1 MVVSPVSPQ
10 AQDDAPDIIRIV
22 SVFRTLTLDPIK
34 SVFTGSIETFGQ
46 LYTRLLRRDT
56 DGRLVPGLALR
67 WEISAD
73 GLDYTFF
80 LREAR
85 FSDGSPI
92 TADDVAFSLLRMRDD
107 PEAAYSAPVTSMQ
120 DAWAEDEHTL
130 RVRLDIPNAPFL
142 EALEMC
148 FLGVVSRAD
157 VERRGAVAAFADIP
171 VTSGPYRVV
180 EWRRNDRLILEANP
194 YYWRE
199 GYPRNDGAELIEVV
213 DVNTRIAMLR
223 AGEADAVRVITYSSI
238 SALATHPDIT
248 VPAEPAIR
256 INLLLLNHDRPPF
269 SDRRVREAAAL
280 ALDMQ
285 RITKVLTRG
294 RARPANTLLP
304 YQLRFYDPDFPGWPY
319 DPERAR
325 QLIDAAGASGSE
337 VTINIT
343 APDAVWEMMA
353 LILQAY
359 WAEIGLKVRIQK
371 MDQALYE
378 QRLIDGDYDASV
390 EWWYNENTDPDLAV
404 KWALCGSCGNR
415 AYYTN
420 YQNDRID
427 KLVQLGV
434 SELDPDKRRDIYR
447 EIQSIAFHDVAQIPL
462 YYQPWL
468 NAYSRRIDGLR
479 LTPATQ
485 WTLEEAHHVR

>member
-1 MVVSPVSPQ
+1 
-10 AQDDAPDIIRIV
+10 
-22 SVFRTLTLDPIK
+22 
-34 SVFTGSIETFGQ
+34 
-46 LYTRLLRRDT
+46 
-56 DGRLVPGLALR
+56 
-67 WEISAD
+67 
-73 GLDYTFF
+73 
-80 LREAR
+80 
-85 FSDGSPI
+85 
-92 TADDVAFSLLRMRDD
+92 
-107 PEAAYSAPVTSMQ
+107 
-120 DAWAEDEHTL
+120 
-130 RVRLDIPNAPFL
+130 
-142 EALEMC
+142 
-148 FLGVVSRAD
+148 
-157 VERRGAVAAFADIP
+157 
-171 VTSGPYRVV
+171 
-180 EWRRNDRLILEANP
+180 
-194 YYWRE
+194 
-199 GYPRNDGAELIEVV
+199 
-213 DVNTRIAMLR
+213 
-223 AGEADAVRVITYSSI
+223 
-238 SALATHPDIT
+238 
-248 VPAEPAIR
+248 
-256 INLLLLNHDRPPF
+256 
-269 SDRRVREAAAL
+269 
-280 ALDMQ
+280 
-285 RITKVLTRG
+285 
-294 RARPANTLLP
+294 
-304 YQLRFYDPDFPGWPY
+304 
-319 DPERAR
+319 
-325 QLIDAAGASGSE
+325 
-337 VTINIT
+337 
-343 APDAVWEMMA
+343 MMA